1 MAAVSAEALALGRLV
16 RDFCWDWA
24 PRNLTSSEHTL
35 RSYRT
40 AVTLYL
46 TWLTSLGVT
55 PETLSAADF
64 GDEAIERWLGWL
76 SDERGNCP
84 RTCNARLAAIRKLLS
99 FVSRREPTL
108 AGLEAQAAS
117 VEERK
122 GPKRKVEGL
131 TRDAV
136 AALMAAPDQAT
147 ACGRRDLALMVTL
160 YATACRVSELL
171 ALRVSDLELDG
182 PDPHAVLTGKGN
194 KSRAAF
200 LPDKDVAHLRRHLL
214 ETLGEDPDPGAYV
227 FWSRNHAKGER
238 PLSSSAVTK
247 LLKKHAVTAHESCAD
262 VPLGVTPHRFR
273 HARASHWLSDG
284 MSVAQVSLMLGHASI
299 QTTMDYLDITVEQ
312 LADAMSAVPGAPEA
326 EERRY
331 KGERARSLLAFCGME
346 GA

>member
-46 TWLTSLGVT
+46 TWLSSRGVT
-55 PETLSAADF
+55 PETLSAASF
-64 GDEAIERWLGWL
+64 GDEAIERWLDWL

-108 AGLEAQAAS
+108 AGLSAQAAS

-122 GPKRKVEGL
+122 GPKRKVEGM

-136 AALMAAPDQAT
+136 AALMAAPDQST
-147 ACGRRDLALMVTL
+147 AGGRRDLAVMVTL

-171 ALRVSDLELDG
+171 ALQVGDLHLDA
-182 PDPHAVLTGKGN
+182 PEPYAELTGKGN
-194 KSRAAF
+194 KTRVAY
-200 LPDKDVAHLRRHLL
+200 LPDRDVEHLRRHVL
-214 ETLGEDPDPGAYV
+214 ETLGDRPDPEAYV
-227 FWSRNHAKGER
+227 FWSRNHPKGTR
-238 PLSSSAVTK
+238 PLSPNAVTK
-247 LLKKHAVTAHESCAD
+247 LIQKHAAAAHESCAD
-262 VPLGVTPHRFR
+262 VPLGATPHRFR
-273 HARASHWLSDG
+273 HARASHWLDEG
-284 MSVAQVSLMLGHASI
+284 MSVAQVSLMLGHAHI
-299 QTTMDYLDITVEQ
+299 QTTMDYLDITMEQ
-312 LADAMSAVPGAPEA
+312 LTEAMSAIPGAPEA

-331 KGERARSLLAFCGME
+331 KSDEARSLLAFCGME
-346 GA
+346 RP

>member
-1 MAAVSAEALALGRLV
+1 M

-35 RSYRT
+35 RSYRA

-46 TWLTSLGVT
+46 TWLSSRGVT

-64 GDEAIERWLGWL
+64 GAEAIERWLDWL
-76 SDERGNCP
+76 SGERGNCP

-99 FVSRREPTL
+99 FAARREPTL
-108 AGLEAQAAS
+108 VGLAAQAAS

-122 GPKRKVEGL
+122 GPRRKVEGL

-147 ACGRRDLALMVTL
+147 PGGRRDLTVMATL

-171 ALRVSDLELDG
+171 ALRVSDLTLDG
-182 PDPHAVLTGKGN
+182 SDPHAVLTGKGN
-194 KSRAAF
+194 KSRVAF
-200 LPDKDVAHLRRHLL
+200 LPDKDVGHLRRHLL
-214 ETLGEDPDPGAYV
+214 ETLGGDRDPNAYV
-227 FWSRNHAKGER
+227 FWSRNHPRGTR
-238 PLSSSAVTK
+238 PLSPNAVTK
-247 LLKKHAVTAHESCAD
+247 LLAKHAARAHEACPD
-262 VPLGVTPHRFR
+262 VPLGVTPHRLR
-273 HARASHWLSDG
+273 HARASHWLDDG

-299 QTTMDYLDITVEQ
+299 RTTMDYLDITMEQ
-312 LADAMSAVPGAPEA
+312 LSDALGAVPGVADA

-331 KGERARSLLAFCGME
+331 KGDKAKSLLAFCGME
-346 GA
+346 EA